1 MPSYI
6 PAPEAENEAAA
17 HPHRRRRR
25 LSPAQ
30 RFTRFLRRFLAVF
43 LSTVLVL
50 LVFLYAVC
58 LVLTHGPSENARTLF
73 VLSAKETSAMKF
85 LPHWFLS
92 DQTIDEILNPPRSSR
107 GPDVYRELSFEPAE
121 GAAPETPEP
130 TPLVQ
135 TTNDA
140 VTDEIE
146 VIDIRKPT
154 FKGKLMIVHDP
165 SRVVVGTLDQYGGVG
180 LQLMEFVEKY
190 NAVGG
195 TNAGA
200 FEDTN
205 GGGNGGTP
213 DGLVIKDGYINY
225 GRASHF
231 YVDVI
236 GFDQDH
242 VLHVGDMT
250 GQQAL
255 DLGIQTGVSFPWGP
269 VLIKDGVKMENLG
282 GGINPRTCIG
292 QRADRA
298 VLLLVVEGRHADSLG
313 ATYDDL
319 ADLMYEYGA
328 VNAGN
333 LDGGSSSIMIYEGEQ
348 ITRNSNLVTGSR
360 PMCTCILVLE
370 KGAES

>member
-1 MPSYI
+1 MPTYDPI
-6 PAPEAENEAAA
+6 PESTPR
-17 HPHRRRRR
+17 PRKRKRK
-25 LSPAQ
+25 LTPFQ
-30 RFTRFLRRFLAVF
+30 RFIRFTQRFFTVFSLTLLIAVVF
-43 LSTVLVL
+43 L
-50 LVFLYAVC
+50 FAVC
-58 LVLTHGPSENARTLF
+58 FVLTHGPSENARNLF
-73 VLSAKETSAMKF
+73 VHSMKETSAMKF

-92 DQTIDEILNPPRSSR
+92 SQTIDEIMNPSEESR
-107 GPDVYRELSFEPAE
+107 GTDSYQELRFEPADGDATE
-121 GAAPETPEP
+121 EPEATPI
-130 TPLVQ
+130 VHIDDN
-135 TTNDA
+135 TT
-140 VTDEIE
+140 TDDIEI
-146 VIDIRKPT
+146 IDIRKST
-154 FKGKLMIVHDP
+154 FKGKMMIVHDP
-165 SRVVVGTLDQYGGVG
+165 ARVIVGTLDSYGRSG
-180 LQLMEFVEKY
+180 LQLSEFVEKY

-200 FEDTN
+200 FEDAG

-213 DGLVIKDGYINY
+213 DGLVIKDGRIHY
-225 GRASHF
+225 GKASDY

-236 GFDQDH
+236 GFDQNH
-242 VLHVGDMT
+242 ILHVGNMT

-255 DLGIQTGVSFPWGP
+255 DLGMVTAVSFPWGP
-269 VLIKDGVKMENLG
+269 VLIKDGVKLENLG

-292 QRADRA
+292 QRADGA

-319 ADLMYEYGA
+319 ANLLFEYGA

-370 KGAES
+370 EGVDR